1 MWKTV
6 IIAAVAMSAIACASA
21 GNEAAPRP
29 SGASSYAHDVV
40 TFEELARTKDT
51 AGNLYQALER
61 IRPTF
66 VRPRLS
72 GRPTNATA
80 ASAID
85 VFVDG
90 GYAGDGS
97 VLLTLNPATIAS
109 VRMQRRSQAF
119 VMHGSAIRGENVL
132 YVTLLK

>member
-1 MWKTV
+1 MRKTIV
-6 IIAAVAMSAIACASA
+6 TAALAVSAIACASA
-21 GNEAAPRP
+21 SNEASPRP
-29 SGASSYAHDVV
+29 RGGAAYAHDVV

-66 VRPRLS
+66 IKPRLS
-72 GRPTNATA
+72 GRPIESSA
-80 ASAID
+80 AAID
-85 VFVDG
+85 VFVNG

-97 VLLTLNPATIAS
+97 VLLTLNPANIAS

-119 VMHGSAIRGENVL
+119 VEHGAMIRGENVL
-132 YVTLLK
+132 YVTLLR